1 MSITLSIDS
10 RKLDILGIMSTT
22 AGGLGVALT
31 VWGQLARQELY
42 SFYVFNGHGT
52 ADGLM
57 LIAFIPGAICAVL
70 ALALGMASLRSRASG
85 RTWAIVGLVAGAVA
99 VAFMVS
105 GIPVDLVLNP
115 RIPQGPL

>member
-1 MSITLSIDS
+1 MSVTLSIDS

-57 LIAFIPGAICAVL
+57 LIPFIPGLICVVL
-70 ALALGMASLRSRASG
+70 ALGLGTASLRTRDSG
-85 RTWAIVGLVAGAVA
+85 RTWAIVGLIAGAVA

-105 GIPVDLVLNP
+105 GIPVNLVPDP

>member
-1 MSITLSIDS
+1 MSVTLSIDS

-57 LIAFIPGAICAVL
+57 LIPFIPGLICVVL
-70 ALALGMASLRSRASG
+70 ALGLGTASLRSRDSG
-85 RTWAIVGLVAGAVA
+85 RTWAIVGLIAGAVA

-105 GIPVDLVLNP
+105 GIPVNLVPDP